1 MKLKIEILKKFR
13 LIVIKGIGAF
23 FCADEEFYDKTQ
35 SLIGMK
41 GTGMKG
47 TGMKGTGMKGTGTF
61 IIERK
66 SCTLK

>member
-41 GTGMKG
+41 GTG
-47 TGMKGTGMKGTGTF
+47 TF